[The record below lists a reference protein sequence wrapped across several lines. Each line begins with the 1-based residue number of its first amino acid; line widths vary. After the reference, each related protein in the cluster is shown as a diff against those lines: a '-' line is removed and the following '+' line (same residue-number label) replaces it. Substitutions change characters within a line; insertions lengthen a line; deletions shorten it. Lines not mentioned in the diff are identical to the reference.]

1 MRLENAVKDK
11 IITYSKEYFNDFHL
25 YLFGSR
31 VNDTKK
37 GGDIDLFIDSKE
49 EVSLQTQMDFL
60 KKLYKNVTQKK
71 IDLVVQTPS
80 QKDKAIFKT
89 AKQTGIILC

>member
-1 MRLENAVKDK
+1 MRLEDSVKEK
-11 IITYSKEYFNDFHL
+11 IIAYSKEYFSDFHL

-31 VNDTKK
+31 VDDTKK
-37 GGDIDLFIDSKE
+37 GGNIDLFIESKE
-49 EVSLQTQMDFL
+49 EISLQKQMDFL

-80 QKDKAIFKT
+80 LMDKPIFKT